1 MPASTKKVTTKKTA
15 KRAASLE
22 KGVAKNKAANA
33 AKRAKVA
40 AKAKPVA
47 KAKRAPVTAL
57 GAIRQE
63 IAEKAAAKATK
74 PAKAPTMAATDKAN
88 GTKRDTAEAKG
99 VGSVSG
105 SKATILNM
113 IETTKGGVSAAEIA
127 KKLGWPRA
135 GGTISRAI
143 KLASFK
149 VAKVRDAEGVL
160 RYSRA

>member
-1 MPASTKKVTTKKTA
+1 MPAATKKVTKSAAA

-22 KGVAKNKAANA
+22 KGIAKVKAANA

-40 AKAKPVA
+40 AKAKPAKSALLKANEAARDVKAIARLEKIVA
-47 KAKRAPVTAL
+47 RAN
-57 GAIRQE
+57 G
-63 IAEKAAAKATK
+63 KAA
-74 PAKAPTMAATDKAN
+74 TMAATDKAN
-88 GTKRDTAEAKG
+88 GTKSDTAEAKG

-105 SKATILNM
+105 SKATILNL

-127 KKLGWPRA
+127 KALGWPRA

-143 KLASFK
+143 KLATFK
-149 VAKVRDAEGVL
+149 VAKARDADGVL

>member
-1 MPASTKKVTTKKTA
+1 MPASTKKVTTKIA

-22 KGVAKNKAANA
+22 KGIAKVKAANA

-40 AKAKPVA
+40 AKAKPAA
-47 KAKRAPVTAL
+47 KAPRKGTLSAKLAAAATPESKA
-57 GAIRQE
+57 AHE
-63 IAEKAAAKATK
+63 ANIAAARKIAKAAAG
-74 PAKAPTMAATDKAN
+74 PTGA
-88 GTKRDTAEAKG
+88 
-99 VGSVSG
+99 
-105 SKATILNM
+105 KATILAM
-113 IETTKGGVSAAEIA
+113 IETAGEKGVSAAQIA

-149 VAKVRDAEGVL
+149 VAKARDADGVL